1 MAIQRHD
8 VTFDR
13 LSDDL
18 LAQWRDIPPAIVSD
32 MMNRTQC
39 MAGRIKPVKKGMAL
53 CGQAR
58 TVTCMV
64 GDNSAAHYAIGLV
77 KPGEILVI
85 DAGGYAD
92 VAIWGGIMTHGAIA
106 KRAGGVVIDGAMRD
120 VAEIAE
126 MGLPAFCAAHVP
138 QGPHKGFGGVIDGV
152 ISCGGATVAPG
163 DIVIGDDDGVAVV
176 PLARQA
182 ELLAASLK
190 KIADEEATIA
200 RIKAGETTARM
211 MGLPEPEL
219 LR

>member
-1 MAIQRHD
+1 MAIQRHN

-13 LSDDL
+13 LSDDV
-18 LAQWRDIPPAIVSD
+18 LAQWRAIPPAIVSD

-39 MAGRIKPVKKGMAL
+39 MAGRIKPVKKGMTV

-64 GDNSAAHYAIGLV
+64 GDNSAAHYAIGLLN
-77 KPGEILVI
+77 PGEILVI

-92 VAIWGGIMTHGAIA
+92 VAVWGGIMTHGAVA
-106 KRAGGVVIDGAMRD
+106 MKAGGVVIDGAMRD

-126 MGLPAFCAAHVP
+126 MGLPAFCA
-138 QGPHKGFGGVIDGV
+138 
-152 ISCGGATVAPG
+152 
-163 DIVIGDDDGVAVV
+163 VV
-176 PLARQA
+176 PLARA
-182 ELLAASLK
+182 TELLAASIK

-200 RIKAGETTARM
+200 RIKAGETTAQM

-219 LR
+219 LP